1 MYIICMYVYIYI
13 YIYIYIYLAIYLIN
27 IYNYLL
33 EISVLCKLKN
43 TLEISFVG
51 E

>member
-1 MYIICMYVYIYI
+1 MYVYYMYVCIYI
-13 YIYIYIYLAIYLIN
+13 YIYIYIATYLIN

-43 TLEISFVG
+43 TFVG
-51 E
+51 EYV

>member
-1 MYIICMYVYIYI
+1 MYVYYMYVCIYLYIYI
-13 YIYIYIYLAIYLIN
+13 YIYIYIATYLIN

-43 TLEISFVG
+43 AFVG